1 MVLLILLLLIAVVC
15 GYLCYKTSNEL
26 WVIPAFIFGLSFLIM
41 IGFAIGYNITAD
53 GKYQQY
59 KQRYDALLFK
69 AQEESLRDE
78 FGLLNKEFVDEVQ
91 FWNEDIAKYKAYSN
105 NGWIGIFYPRRCIE
119 CMDVIDLS
127 QFSKKER

>member
-1 MVLLILLLLIAVVC
+1 MVLLILLLLITIAC
-15 GYLCYKTSNEL
+15 GYLWYKTWDEL
-26 WVIPAFIFGLSFLIM
+26 WAMPCIICGFAFLIM
-41 IGFAIGYNITAD
+41 LCFALAINVTAD

-59 KQRYDALLFK
+59 KQRYEALLFK

-105 NGWIGIFYPRRCIE
+105 NIWISIFYPRCCIKG
-119 CMDVIDLS
+119 MDVICLNN
-127 QFSKKER
+127 FK

>member
-15 GYLCYKTSNEL
+15 GYLCYKTYDEL
-26 WVIPAFIFGLSFLIM
+26 WSIPCVL
-41 IGFAIGYNITAD
+41 FAIAFLVMLCYAITNNVTAD

-69 AQEESLRDE
+69 TQEEFLRDE

-105 NGWIGIFYPRRCIE
+105 NGWIGIFYPQTLHRRYGY
-119 CMDVIDLS
+119 D
-127 QFSKKER
+127 